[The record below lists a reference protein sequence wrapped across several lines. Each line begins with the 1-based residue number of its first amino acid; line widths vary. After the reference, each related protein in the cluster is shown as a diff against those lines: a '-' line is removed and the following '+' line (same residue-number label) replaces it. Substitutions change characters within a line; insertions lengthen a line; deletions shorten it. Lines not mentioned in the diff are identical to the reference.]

1 MLKWIIEYSMRRKNL
16 TIFRITF
23 SKQIDHSAQ
32 NFYGTFTAI
41 MSTFAI
47 LLLLSGAVLHTAW
60 NLLLK
65 QSQDKYIASWWMIV
79 SGGVI
84 ALFTLLFT
92 GLPTREMWKFAVFSI
107 LAEALY
113 FITLSYAYHDN
124 EFSLIYPIARGAAPA
139 FLALW
144 SVLFLDEQLTGG
156 GLIGLGLIIAGLLI
170 IGVSTLAKSRVRHIH
185 VKGVTVAIFLALLI
199 SIYSAIDGAA
209 VKNGHAVAYV
219 MAMFALV
226 PLPITPFIVRKYGWS
241 RLWQELKEQKVR
253 LPLTGILGVTA
264 YMLAV
269 LAYSLAPLS
278 YSGAIR
284 EVSVVFGAIAG
295 WWFLKE
301 KMGGMRVLGAVVIF
315 AGIFVIAFF
324 G

>member
-1 MLKWIIEYSMRRKNL
+1 MPIL
-16 TIFRITF
+16 
-23 SKQIDHSAQ
+23 
-32 NFYGTFTAI
+32 AI
-41 MSTFAI
+41 A
-47 LLLLSGAVLHTAW
+47 LLLSGAVLHTAW

-65 QSQDKYIASWWMIV
+65 QSKDKYVASWWMVIT
-79 SGGVI
+79 GGVI
-84 ALFTLLFT
+84 AMFTLLFT
-92 GLPTREMWKFAVFSI
+92 GLPVREMWKFAVFSI
-107 LAEALY
+107 LAEARY

-144 SVLFLDEQLTGG
+144 SFLFLDEQPTAG
-156 GLIGLGLIIAGLLI
+156 GLLGLGLIILGLLI
-170 IGVSTLAKSRVRHIH
+170 IGISTLARANVTRLHF
-185 VKGVTVAIFLALLI
+185 KGVAVAVFLAMLI

-209 VKNGHAVAYV
+209 VKNGDAVAYV
-219 MAMFALV
+219 MTMFTLV
-226 PLPITPFIVRKYGWS
+226 PVPITPFIVRQYGWG
-241 RLWQELKEQKVR
+241 RLWQEFREQGFKLV
-253 LPLTGILGVTA
+253 LTGILGVAA

-301 KMGGMRVLGAVVIF
+301 KMGVMRVLGSAVIF
-315 AGIFVIAFF
+315 GGILVIAFL

>member
-1 MLKWIIEYSMRRKNL
+1 MPI
-16 TIFRITF
+16 
-23 SKQIDHSAQ
+23 A
-32 NFYGTFTAI
+32 
-41 MSTFAI
+41 AI

-60 NLLLK
+60 NLILK
-65 QSQDKYIASWWMIV
+65 QSKDKYIASWWMV
-79 SGGVI
+79 ATGGII

-92 GLPTREMWKFAVFSI
+92 GLPVREMWKFAIFSI
-107 LAEALY
+107 LVEALY
-113 FITLSYAYHDN
+113 FVTLSYAYHDN
-124 EFSLIYPIARGAAPA
+124 EFSLIYPVARGAAPA

-144 SVLFLDEQLTGG
+144 SFLFLGERLTVG
-156 GLIGLGLIIAGLLI
+156 GLVGLGLIIAGLLI
-170 IGVSTLAKSRVRHIH
+170 IGISMLARSNVTRLHI
-185 VKGVTVAIFLALLI
+185 KGVAVAVFLAMLI

-219 MAMFALV
+219 MTMFTLV
-226 PLPITPFIVRKYGWS
+226 PLPITPFVVRRYGWS
-241 RLWQELKEQKVR
+241 RLWQEFKEQGGR
-253 LPLTGILGVTA
+253 LLLTGVLGVAA

-295 WWFLKE
+295 WWFLHE
-301 KMGGMRVLGAVVIF
+301 KMGGMRLLGAVVIF
-315 AGIFVIAFF
+315 AGILVIAFL

>member
-1 MLKWIIEYSMRRKNL
+1 MPIL
-16 TIFRITF
+16 
-23 SKQIDHSAQ
+23 
-32 NFYGTFTAI
+32 
-41 MSTFAI
+41 AI
-47 LLLLSGAVLHTAW
+47 LLLVSGAVLHTAW
-60 NLLLK
+60 NLILK
-65 QSQDKYIASWWMIV
+65 QSRDKYIASWWMV
-79 SGGVI
+79 VTGGVI

-92 GLPTREMWKFAVFSI
+92 GLPLREMWRFAVFSI

-113 FITLSYAYHDN
+113 FVTLSYAYHDN

-144 SVLFLDEQLTGG
+144 SFLFLGERPTAG
-156 GLIGLGLIIAGLLI
+156 GLIGLGMIIAGLLI
-170 IGVSTLAKSRVRHIH
+170 IGSSALASSRVRRLHI
-185 VKGVTVAIFLALLI
+185 KGVAVAVFLALLI

-219 MAMFALV
+219 MTMFTLV
-226 PLPITPFIVRKYGWS
+226 PIPISPFILRRYGWA
-241 RLWQELKEQKVR
+241 RLWQAFREQSVR
-253 LPLTGILGVTA
+253 LLLTGILGVAA
-264 YMLAV
+264 YMMAV

-284 EVSVVFGAIAG
+284 EVSVVFGALAG

-301 KMGGMRVLGAVVIF
+301 RLGPMRILGAIVIF
-315 AGIFVIAFF
+315 AGILVIAYL

>member
-1 MLKWIIEYSMRRKNL
+1 M
-16 TIFRITF
+16 
-23 SKQIDHSAQ
+23 
-32 NFYGTFTAI
+32 
-41 MSTFAI
+41 
-47 LLLLSGAVLHTAW
+47 
-60 NLLLK
+60 
-65 QSQDKYIASWWMIV
+65 
-79 SGGVI
+79 
-84 ALFTLLFT
+84 FTLLFT
-92 GLPTREMWKFAVFSI
+92 GLPVREMWKFAVFSI
-107 LAEALY
+107 LVEALY

-144 SVLFLDEQLTGG
+144 SFLFLGERPTGG

-170 IGVSTLAKSRVRHIH
+170 IGISTLARANVTRLHF
-185 VKGVTVAIFLALLI
+185 KGVAVAVFLAMLI

-209 VKNGHAVAYV
+209 VKNGYAVAYV
-219 MAMFALV
+219 MTMFALV
-226 PLPITPFIVRKYGWS
+226 PVPISPFIVRQYGWA
-241 RLWQELKEQKVR
+241 RLWQAFREQGFR
-253 LPLTGILGVTA
+253 LLLTGILGVAA

-284 EVSVVFGAIAG
+284 EVSVVFGALAG

-301 KMGGMRVLGAVVIF
+301 RLGPMRVLGAAVIF
-315 AGIFVIAFF
+315 AGILVIVYF

>member
-1 MLKWIIEYSMRRKNL
+1 MQYCLDYTFQTNFRR
-16 TIFRITF
+16 
-23 SKQIDHSAQ
+23 SKS
-32 NFYGTFTAI
+32 FYGTFTPIMPILAI
-41 MSTFAI
+41 A
-47 LLLLSGAVLHTAW
+47 LLLSGAVLHTAW

-65 QSQDKYIASWWMIV
+65 QSKDKYVASWWMVIT
-79 SGGVI
+79 GGII

-92 GLPTREMWKFAVFSI
+92 GLPVREMWKFAVFSI

-144 SVLFLDEQLTGG
+144 SFLFLDEQPTAG
-156 GLIGLGLIIAGLLI
+156 GLLGLGLIILGLLI
-170 IGVSTLAKSRVRHIH
+170 IGISTLARANVTRLHF
-185 VKGVTVAIFLALLI
+185 KGVAVAIFLAMLI

-219 MAMFALV
+219 MTMFTLV
-226 PLPITPFIVRKYGWS
+226 PVPITPFIVRQYGWS
-241 RLWQELKEQKVR
+241 RLWQEFREQGFKLV
-253 LPLTGILGVTA
+253 LTGILGVAA

-284 EVSVVFGAIAG
+284 EVSVVFGAVAG

-301 KMGGMRVLGAVVIF
+301 KMGVMRVLGSAVIF
-315 AGIFVIAFF
+315 GGILVIAFL

>member
-1 MLKWIIEYSMRRKNL
+1 MPIL
-16 TIFRITF
+16 
-23 SKQIDHSAQ
+23 
-32 NFYGTFTAI
+32 
-41 MSTFAI
+41 AI
-47 LLLLSGAVLHTAW
+47 LFLLSGAVLHTAW

-65 QSQDKYIASWWMIV
+65 QSKDKYIASWWMV
-79 SGGVI
+79 VTGGMI

-92 GLPTREMWKFAVFSI
+92 GLPVREMWKFAVFSI
-107 LAEALY
+107 LTEALY

-144 SVLFLDEQLTGG
+144 SFLFLGERFTSG
-156 GLIGLGLIIAGLLI
+156 GLIGLGLIIMGLFI
-170 IGVSTLAKSRVRHIH
+170 IGISTLAKSH
-185 VKGVTVAIFLALLI
+185 VTRLHLKGVVVAVFLALLI

-219 MAMFALV
+219 MTMFTLV
-226 PLPITPFIVRKYGWS
+226 PLPITPFIIRQYGWP
-241 RLWQELKEQKVR
+241 RLWQEFKDQGFR
-253 LPLTGILGVTA
+253 LMLTGILGVAA

-284 EVSVVFGAIAG
+284 EVSVVFGALAG

-301 KMGGMRVLGAVVIF
+301 KMGGMRVLGAAVIF
-315 AGIFVIAFF
+315 AGILVIAIF

>member
-1 MLKWIIEYSMRRKNL
+1 MPIL
-16 TIFRITF
+16 
-23 SKQIDHSAQ
+23 
-32 NFYGTFTAI
+32 AI
-41 MSTFAI
+41 A
-47 LLLLSGAVLHTAW
+47 LLLSGAVLHTAW

-65 QSQDKYIASWWMIV
+65 QSKDKYVASWWMVIT
-79 SGGVI
+79 GGII

-92 GLPTREMWKFAVFSI
+92 GLPVREMWKFAIFSI

-144 SVLFLDEQLTGG
+144 SFLFLGEQPTAG
-156 GLIGLGLIIAGLLI
+156 GLLGLGLIILGLLI
-170 IGVSTLAKSRVRHIH
+170 IGISTLARANVTRLHF
-185 VKGVTVAIFLALLI
+185 KGVAVAMFLAMLI

-219 MAMFALV
+219 MTMFTLV
-226 PLPITPFIVRKYGWS
+226 PVPITPFIVRQYGWS
-241 RLWQELKEQKVR
+241 RLWQEFREQRLKLV
-253 LPLTGILGVTA
+253 LTGILGVAA

-301 KMGGMRVLGAVVIF
+301 KMGIMRVLGSAVIF
-315 AGIFVIAFF
+315 GGILVIAFL

>member
-1 MLKWIIEYSMRRKNL
+1 MPIL
-16 TIFRITF
+16 
-23 SKQIDHSAQ
+23 
-32 NFYGTFTAI
+32 AI
-41 MSTFAI
+41 A
-47 LLLLSGAVLHTAW
+47 LLLSGAVLHTAW
-60 NLLLK
+60 NLILK
-65 QSQDKYIASWWMIV
+65 QSKDKYIASWWMVIT
-79 SGGVI
+79 GGVI

-92 GLPTREMWKFAVFSI
+92 GLPVREMWKFAVFSI

-144 SVLFLDEQLTGG
+144 SFLFLDEQPSGG
-156 GLIGLGLIIAGLLI
+156 GLLGLGLIILGLLI
-170 IGVSTLAKSRVRHIH
+170 IGISTLAKANVTRLHL
-185 VKGVTVAIFLALLI
+185 KGVAVAVFLAMLI

-219 MAMFALV
+219 MTMFALV
-226 PLPITPFIVRKYGWS
+226 PLPITPFIVRQYGWS
-241 RLWQELKEQKVR
+241 RLWQEFREQGLK
-253 LPLTGILGVTA
+253 LLITGILGVAA

-269 LAYSLAPLS
+269 MAYSLAPLS

-301 KMGGMRVLGAVVIF
+301 KMGVMRVLGSIVIF
-315 AGIFVIAFF
+315 GGILVIAFL

>member
-1 MLKWIIEYSMRRKNL
+1 MPIL
-16 TIFRITF
+16 
-23 SKQIDHSAQ
+23 
-32 NFYGTFTAI
+32 AI
-41 MSTFAI
+41 A
-47 LLLLSGAVLHTAW
+47 LLLSGAVLHTAW

-65 QSQDKYIASWWMIV
+65 QSKDKYVASWWMVIT
-79 SGGVI
+79 GGVI

-92 GLPTREMWKFAVFSI
+92 GLPVREMWKFAVFSI

-144 SVLFLDEQLTGG
+144 SFLFLDEQPTAG
-156 GLIGLGLIIAGLLI
+156 GLLGLGLIILGLLI
-170 IGVSTLAKSRVRHIH
+170 IGISTLARANVTRLHF
-185 VKGVTVAIFLALLI
+185 KGVAVAIFLAMLI

-219 MAMFALV
+219 MTMFTLV
-226 PLPITPFIVRKYGWS
+226 PVPITPFIVRKYGWS
-241 RLWQELKEQKVR
+241 RLWQEFREQGLKLV
-253 LPLTGILGVTA
+253 LTGILGVAA

-301 KMGGMRVLGAVVIF
+301 KMGVMRVLGSAVIF
-315 AGIFVIAFF
+315 GGILVIAFL

>member
-1 MLKWIIEYSMRRKNL
+1 MPIL
-16 TIFRITF
+16 
-23 SKQIDHSAQ
+23 
-32 NFYGTFTAI
+32 
-41 MSTFAI
+41 AI

-60 NLLLK
+60 NLILK
-65 QSQDKYIASWWMIV
+65 QSKDKYIASWWMV
-79 SGGVI
+79 VTGGI
-84 ALFTLLFT
+84 LALFTLLFT
-92 GLPTREMWKFAVFSI
+92 GLPVREMWKFAVFSI

-144 SVLFLDEQLTGG
+144 SFLFLGERPTGG

-170 IGVSTLAKSRVRHIH
+170 IGISTLARANVTRLHF
-185 VKGVTVAIFLALLI
+185 KGVAVAVFLAMLI

-219 MAMFALV
+219 MTMFTLV
-226 PLPITPFIVRKYGWS
+226 PIPISPFIVRQYGWT
-241 RLWQELKEQKVR
+241 RLWQEFREQSFR
-253 LPLTGILGVTA
+253 LLLTGILGVAA
-264 YMLAV
+264 YMMAV

-284 EVSVVFGAIAG
+284 EVSVVFGALAG

-301 KMGGMRVLGAVVIF
+301 RLGSMRVLGAIVIF
-315 AGIFVIAFF
+315 GGILVIAYF